1 MTSAGMTG
9 DRPALL
15 VVMGVSGSG
24 KSTVGAAIARRIG
37 VPFADADGIH
47 PPDNIAKMAA
57 GTPLDDADR
66 LPWLQ
71 LVGRWLADH
80 DESGGVIS
88 CSALRVVYRDLLRAH
103 APRVRFLHLH
113 GTRGSI
119 ARRLAG
125 RAGHFM
131 PPALLDSQLADL
143 EPLAPGEAG
152 LSIEIGLPVAAVVEE
167 YVRRVAGSD

>member
-1 MTSAGMTG
+1 
-9 DRPALL
+9 
-15 VVMGVSGSG
+15 MGVSGSG

-37 VPFADADGIH
+37 VPFADADDLH
-47 PPDNIAKMAA
+47 PPGNIAKMSA

-88 CSALRVVYRDLLRAH
+88 CSALRVAYRDVLRAH
-103 APRVRFLHLH
+103 APRVRFLHLQ
-113 GTRGSI
+113 GTRESI

-152 LSIEIGLPVAAVVEE
+152 TSIEAGLPVAAVVEE
-167 YVRRVAGSD
+167 YVRQVAGGD